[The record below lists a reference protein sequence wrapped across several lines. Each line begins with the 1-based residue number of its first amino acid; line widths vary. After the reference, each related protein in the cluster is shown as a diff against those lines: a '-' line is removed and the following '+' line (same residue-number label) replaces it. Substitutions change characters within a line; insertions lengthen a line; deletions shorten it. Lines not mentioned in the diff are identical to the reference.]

1 MNIEIVKS
9 LTHRLCRMFGHFYG
23 ELWKLE
29 EKKIEVMQLLK
40 AVQKKKI
47 WSKKWIVHLGKH
59 WAANS
64 RGQGT
69 PAACKAT
76 RQGTW
81 AQDIWSGTWKPV
93 RPPVRTLGVG
103 EKVSRLTLEQE
114 RVGVSVCKSEGAVLL
129 EQGGTLLPV
138 LSSWKVENLW
148 KFGGLPC
155 SSHLSTWFTQSDP
168 YRSHRSTF
176 QSLENRFLNP
186 DAMNVFEK
194 VTTALIWNV
203 SKSWQ

>member
-1 MNIEIVKS
+1 MEN
-9 LTHRLCRMFGHFYG
+9 FGN
-23 ELWKLE
+23 WKRTKLRWCNCWR
-29 EKKIEVMQLLK
+29 
-40 AVQKKKI
+40 I
-47 WSKKWIVHLGKH
+47 WSKVNLIENWNVHLGKH

-138 LSSWKVENLW
+138 LKSWKVENLW
-148 KFGGLPC
+148 KFGGLAQVTCPLGL
-155 SSHLSTWFTQSDP
+155 LSPILTGPIGAPFRAWRID
-168 YRSHRSTF
+168 
-176 QSLENRFLNP
+176 
-186 DAMNVFEK
+186 
-194 VTTALIWNV
+194 
-203 SKSWQ
+203 SWILMLWMCLRK